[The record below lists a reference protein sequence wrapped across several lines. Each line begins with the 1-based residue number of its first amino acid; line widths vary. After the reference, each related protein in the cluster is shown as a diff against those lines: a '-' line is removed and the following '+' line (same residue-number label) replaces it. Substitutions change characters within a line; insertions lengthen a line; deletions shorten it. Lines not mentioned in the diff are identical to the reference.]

1 MAKVSS
7 LEAKFRNKNNHFITA
22 KDKITADELEE
33 YVKECLMND
42 DFQPNTKFILLAGIH
57 HIKDKDGKVILGVT
71 DFKLLEEYEHKLFSN
86 LK

>member
-7 LEAKFRNKNNHFITA
+7 FEAKFHNENNQFITA
-22 KDKITADELEE
+22 KDEITADELEE
-33 YVKECLMND
+33 YMKKHILKGE
-42 DFQPNTKFILLAGIH
+42 FQPNTKFILLAGIH